1 MKPWLSIVAAGVLLF
16 GCASAPTTPDW
27 VNGKSAKYPD
37 NQYLVGRG
45 QADTLDEARNRAR
58 ADLANEVVEEL
69 HRAAGQAIAVQADV
83 SQAEAVAG
91 MVERVKSELRATWPN
106 VRAYVFG
113 HMGDGNLHL
122 VISPDG
128 LPTDARAA
136 VERMVY
142 APLQQVGGA
151 ISAEHGIGLEKKG
164 WLSISRSP
172 SEIALMRTLKQ
183 ALDPNGILNPGRVV

>member
-1 MKPWLSIVAAGVLLF
+1 MSGDSPGDAERFQAAFEEAMAEGLVANAVVAQSQSEAAEIWALRDDVL
-16 GCASAPTTPDW
+16 
-27 VNGKSAKYPD
+27 
-37 NQYLVGRG
+37 
-45 QADTLDEARNRAR
+45 QAARWG
-58 ADLANEVVEEL
+58 LPYVF
-69 HRAAGQAIAVQADV
+69 DV
-83 SQAEAVAG
+83 SLPIADMPAY
-91 MVERVKSELRATWPN
+91 VERVKSELRATWPN